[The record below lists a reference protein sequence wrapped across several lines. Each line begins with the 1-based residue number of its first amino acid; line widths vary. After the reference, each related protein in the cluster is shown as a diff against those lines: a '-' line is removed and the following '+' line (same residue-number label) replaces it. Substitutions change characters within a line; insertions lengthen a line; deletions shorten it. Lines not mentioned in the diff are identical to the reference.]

1 MTMAKHAREARRAPR
16 SRHDSTVEIL
26 GERGP
31 APVGAARLVDVSAS
45 GARFAATETFVL
57 GAPLRARLRLLKSG
71 VLDVRGTVVR
81 VEEKT
86 NYTLYAV
93 KFDSAADRLRP

>member
-1 MTMAKHAREARRAPR
+1 MTMAKFTREARRAAR

-26 GERGP
+26 GDPGS

-45 GARFAATETFVL
+45 GARFAATSVFVM
-57 GAPLRARLRLLKSG
+57 GAPIRARLRLLKSG

-93 KFDSAADRLRP
+93 KFDPASSLR

>member
-1 MTMAKHAREARRAPR
+1 M
-16 SRHDSTVEIL
+16 
-26 GERGP
+26 
-31 APVGAARLVDVSAS
+31 
-45 GARFAATETFVL
+45 
-57 GAPLRARLRLLKSG
+57 GAPIRARLRLLKSG

-93 KFDSAADRLRP
+93 KFDRASSRG

>member
-1 MTMAKHAREARRAPR
+1 MTMAKFTREARRAPR
-16 SRHDSTVEIL
+16 ARHDSTLEL
-26 GERGP
+26 LADGGSAP
-31 APVGAARLVDVSAS
+31 AGSARLVDVSSS
-45 GARFAATETFVL
+45 GARFAATETFVV
-57 GAPLRARLRLLKSG
+57 GAPIRARLRLLKSG

-93 KFDSAADRLRP
+93 RFDSTSARG